1 MNQKFGRL
9 RICMVDIAATL
20 SNALGVVCVTSP
32 RDDADA
38 RLRRGLSMLAY
49 SSFDFQPLEVLGER
63 VLVARPR
70 ERMAPA
76 RLTRLLDEVGCAV
89 GDTVVCSLPSVTP
102 YLRGV
107 LLEEGRGFVTDDGQA
122 YVPGLLRLMPARRMR
137 SVTPADSWGPAERQ
151 AFLFLLGHVGEGVTA
166 NDLRLATGMSTTS
179 AARALRTVSA
189 SVPVGKNVLG
199 ETGRL
204 NVWRV
209 TDVDSFV
216 EKGSVVFGEAERRR
230 FWASE
235 AEVGFLP
242 LAGLSAL
249 SERTLL
255 APPRAPQR
263 ACGPRDARSIRRVDG
278 YEYDG
283 SLTEVIVL
291 SYDPAPF
298 VEDGLVDAYT
308 MVRTV
313 DRSDERIDAAVEEAT
328 EGCPWLRLA

>member
-1 MNQKFGRL
+1 
-9 RICMVDIAATL
+9 MVDITRTL
-20 SNALGVVCVTSP
+20 SDALGVECVALP
-32 RDDADA
+32 VDDVDA

-49 SSFDFQPLEVLGER
+49 SSFDFQPLEILGER

-76 RLTRLLDEVGCAV
+76 VLTRLLDEVGCAA

-102 YLRGV
+102 YTRGV
-107 LLEEGRGFVTDDGQA
+107 LLEERRGFVTDDGQA
-122 YVPGLLRLMPARRMR
+122 YVPGFLRLIPVRRMR
-137 SVTPADSWGPAERQ
+137 PVTSAGPWGPAERQ
-151 AFLFLLGHVGEGVTA
+151 AFLFLLGHIGENVTA
-166 NDLRLATGMSTTS
+166 NDLRSATGMSMTS

-189 SVPVGKNVLG
+189 SVPIGKNVFG

-209 TDVDSFV
+209 TDADAFV
-216 EKGSVVFGEAERRR
+216 ERGSVAFGEAERKR

-249 SERTLL
+249 SERSLL
-255 APPRAPQR
+255 APPRVPQR
-263 ACGPRDARSIRRVDG
+263 ACGFRGARSIRQVDP
-278 YEYDG
+278 YEHDG
-283 SLTEVIVL
+283 DLAEVIVL

-298 VEDGLVDAYT
+298 VDDGLVDLYT
-308 MVRTV
+308 MIRIV
-313 DRSDERIDAAVEEAT
+313 DRSDERVDAAVEEAT